1 LNIAID
7 ARMIS
12 RSGIGRYTQN
22 LVKNLAK
29 IDRDN
34 TYSVLVNNKE
44 EALEEREN
52 LEFFPLRREIPIY
65 GLSEQ
70 VLLPLE
76 VRRRK
81 PDLVHYPNFNM
92 PLVNPA
98 PVVVTIHD
106 LIYYLFPD
114 ACPGR
119 AAHLYARFMF
129 RAVPRLAKRII
140 TDSEYT
146 KNDIVR
152 HLGIKPEKIS
162 VVHLAIDP
170 IYRPVEDARRLEAA
184 RKKYGITGEY
194 VFYAGTHQPRKNL
207 VRLVKAF
214 SRLKTKDHLLVITGK
229 KEERRREVYDTV
241 ERLGLSERVVFT
253 GMVPEEDLPELYSM
267 ADLFVFP
274 SLYEGFGLPPLEAMA
289 CGTPVVTS
297 EATSLPEVVGDAAL
311 IADPLDVDSIALCME
326 RVLSNASFAGELR
339 EKGFSRVKRFS
350 WLKTAE
356 KTLDV
361 YNEVLG
367 DGRGGN
373 SR

>member
-12 RSGIGRYTQN
+12 RSGIGRYTEN
-22 LVKNLAK
+22 LVKNLAR
-29 IDRDN
+29 IDRLN
-34 TYSVLVNNKE
+34 TYSVLVNHKE
-44 EALEEREN
+44 NSLEERDN
-52 LEFFPLRREIPIY
+52 LKFYALRREIPIY

-70 VLLPLE
+70 LLLPFE
-76 VRRRK
+76 VRGRK
-81 PDLVHYPNFNM
+81 PDLVHYPSFNM
-92 PLVNPA
+92 PLLNPA

-129 RAVPRLAKRII
+129 RAVPRLARRII
-140 TDSEYT
+140 TE
-146 KNDIVR
+146 
-152 HLGIKPEKIS
+152 
-162 VVHLAIDP
+162 
-170 IYRPVEDARRLEAA
+170 
-184 RKKYGITGEY
+184 KYGITGEY

-214 SRLKTKDHLLVITGK
+214 SRLKSRDHLLVITGK
-229 KEERRREVYDTV
+229 KEARRREVYDMV
-241 ERLGLSERVVFT
+241 ERLGLSDRVVFT
-253 GMVPEEDLPELYSM
+253 GMVPEEELPVLYSM

-289 CGTPVVTS
+289 CGTPVVTTS
-297 EATSLPEVVGDAAL
+297 CTSLPEVVGDAAL
-311 IADPLDVDSIALCME
+311 IADPLDVDSIAACMD
-326 RVLSNASFAGELR
+326 RVLSSSSFAAELS

-367 DGRGGN
+367 AG
-373 SR
+373 